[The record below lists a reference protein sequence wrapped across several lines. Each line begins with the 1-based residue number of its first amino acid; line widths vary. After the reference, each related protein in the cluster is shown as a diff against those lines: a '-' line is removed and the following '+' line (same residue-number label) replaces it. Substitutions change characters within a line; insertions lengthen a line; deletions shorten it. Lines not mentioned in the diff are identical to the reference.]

1 MSNGKTIREAMKAAG
16 KTPEKPNPY
25 KHDVIYDP
33 RGQWAFPGQ
42 VTKIPSSNITMSG
55 VPYPVYGEDNLGY
68 GQMMYPGMD
77 YTFPGQYVT
86 EYPMAAYGGDP
97 SLPNITGHYQKGG
110 RAPIYV
116 EDPNDPRLKAYN
128 DSLRLYKQG
137 ELDKKQYVEF
147 VKNNGFDVNR
157 IKEWSS
163 NGLINPDKNK
173 KIGTISNGILTN
185 HGGGFDRN
193 PNNFNDIKYF
203 DYYPVNNNKD
213 VKIYSDTEIGRKL
226 SKRYEN
232 YKKPV
237 QPVIYKK
244 PVQPVIYQ
252 KPEEVITPDY
262 LPMIQTGMPD
272 MVSREP
278 EIIASP
284 TSRPSSTNNRI
295 AWRMDPETRKMVPVY
310 LEGRTQ
316 KVKEGKRLYN
326 KNIPSSTAAIPADFV
341 PQFEPDGNKDVVS
354 KKMGGW
360 LDTMQ
365 EGGTKPW
372 GEMTP
377 KERAAYLDAKEANK
391 KAETKSRAQA
401 KKEHIND
408 YVINS
413 TKKALTH
420 PMFSAPAYLT
430 PQGAMIG
437 AGQSVINASRNIY
450 DGNYKTAAFD
460 ALGVLGVLP
469 LLKQLKNIPK
479 SFKPN
484 IKGKFEGVGST
495 DDVKQLSAKPTY
507 ENNPYTFRD
516 PQSNQPIYQTD
527 PADFQNFKNSE
538 MINEAKTHYKNAINK
553 WLNTE
558 GVKRSGHTDV
568 PEFNDE
574 LKYIKDQAQYGK
586 RPLLN
591 KNNIGTSK
599 EYDIYRNNLEQWK
612 KNTNQQ
618 EEGIFDFFNKN
629 KEDLTDPEMLKIFP
643 KPQPKNFYIKGDEK
657 RSAFVAANELTNKEV
672 PEAVKYFNNPDK
684 EKVVSWMKTGDPKDV
699 IREMNPRKYKNLD
712 QMNNQQLEKARQ
724 EVYNDFINSWK
735 NSLKNEL
742 SNTYTGKQAFN
753 ELTPNKFGG
762 ESDDEE
768 YRRGGSVNPLMR
780 SRSKRASTKKNIQ
793 SSINK
798 IFLRNYDLF
807 GPGGKNIYDPK
818 AKYEEGGLYKY
829 QVGAA
834 TTYQGVHQ
842 NPVEYEQK
850 VNARIK
856 HIHEKLKTSDKPFV
870 VYDDM
875 VYSNPY
881 ADPTR
886 NEFLMP
892 DNQGGYTSSGV
903 TPFDLIL
910 AAPQQVIKTVSN
922 VAKLSNIGAAA
933 KDLATKTIKPLIE
946 KTVSK
951 IPRGPAVLGQLAKR
965 NVKTNPAVVK
975 QAENVDAA
983 VDNLDDVLARA
994 FPENVIMND
1003 IDHIGKQ
1010 PPPAKKV
1017 TVPQSTSTNIIQGED
1032 EALDKLNDI
1041 DWANWE
1047 TKYQGKNI
1055 AKTGNFNR
1063 GVFEIEGHPEFLAKI
1078 EEPGAHMADIDLVGD
1093 DYLKLN
1099 FPELYKNITSPN
1111 VGKVVKQM
1119 PHPTNPN
1126 QRILIM
1132 KKVSGKGLSELSP
1145 SQIRRIPDESFLQLD
1160 KDLRELRN
1168 KGLAADFV
1176 GDNILYNAKDKSFKI
1191 IDLSPTKTT
1200 MGPTMREHWADN
1212 VIRGVD
1218 QSLPKE
1224 QTAARIRKAIMDKLM
1239 DATENSVKTSSH
1251 DIGWLTH
1258 MLDYAPNEY
1267 EWLKLHKQID
1277 QAHTLHQPTRTDPYQ
1292 AKAFEEFQKQFQRIF
1307 DKLKVQPVE
1316 RFGGQKGW
1324 LDNLD

>member
-1 MSNGKTIREAMKAAG
+1 MSNGKTIRDALRAAG
-16 KTPEKPNPY
+16 KTPKKPSPY
-25 KHDVIYDP
+25 THDTIYDL
-33 RGQWAFPGQ
+33 RGQLAFPGQ
-42 VTKIPSSNITMSG
+42 VTKIPSGNITMQG
-55 VPYPVYGEDNLGY
+55 VPYPVYGQDNLGN
-68 GQMMYPGMD
+68 GQMMYPGMN

-110 RAPIYV
+110 PSVPPEKASESSAMSEEDLFDNYYNLKQTAEAEKKRVEEVRKKAASIAASKAESKNPNTRTDLSYIKTGAFYCNTHTGECLQDAGATTPEGKPVPVIPGNLQWDSMAPGLGFEWVDEPQPGDVAREQIYRKSDYQGNPLSPGFYSSHSGV
-116 EDPNDPRLKAYN
+116 VTQVIDPNDPSKVFIGNAPGGVRNK
-128 DSLRLYKQG
+128 
-137 ELDKKQYVEF
+137 YVNE
-147 VKNNGFDVNR
+147 
-157 IKEWSS
+157 
-163 NGLINPDKNK
+163 
-173 KIGTISNGILTN
+173 TISEMVHNRPSKDYRMKYQRYVGNIPKYEQELADLQNKISSLSTN
-185 HGGGFDRN
+185 SM
-193 PNNFNDIKYF
+193 PMKT
-203 DYYPVNNNKD
+203 
-213 VKIYSDTEIGRKL
+213 YSELL
-226 SKRYEN
+226 S
-232 YKKPV
+232 
-237 QPVIYKK
+237 Q
-244 PVQPVIYQ
+244 Q
-252 KPEEVITPDY
+252 
-262 LPMIQTGMPD
+262 
-272 MVSREP
+272 EP
-278 EIIASP
+278 E
-284 TSRPSSTNNRI
+284 
-295 AWRMDPETRKMVPVY
+295 
-310 LEGRTQ
+310 LQ
-316 KVKEGKRLYN
+316 L
-326 KNIPSSTAAIPADFV
+326 
-341 PQFEPDGNKDVVS
+341 
-354 KKMGGW
+354 KKTGGW

-460 ALGVLGVLP
+460 ALGVLP

-538 MINEAKTHYKNAINK
+538 MINEAKTHYKNASNK

-818 AKYEEGGLYKY
+818 AKY
-829 QVGAA
+829 Q
-834 TTYQGVHQ
+834 
-842 NPVEYEQK
+842 
-850 VNARIK
+850 
-856 HIHEKLKTSDKPFV
+856 
-870 VYDDM
+870 
-875 VYSNPY
+875 
-881 ADPTR
+881 
-886 NEFLMP
+886 
-892 DNQGGYTSSGV
+892 QGG
-903 TPFDLIL
+903 
-910 AAPQQVIKTVSN
+910 
-922 VAKLSNIGAAA
+922 
-933 KDLATKTIKPLIE
+933 
-946 KTVSK
+946 
-951 IPRGPAVLGQLAKR
+951 
-965 NVKTNPAVVK
+965 
-975 QAENVDAA
+975 
-983 VDNLDDVLARA
+983 
-994 FPENVIMND
+994 
-1003 IDHIGKQ
+1003 
-1010 PPPAKKV
+1010 
-1017 TVPQSTSTNIIQGED
+1017 
-1032 EALDKLNDI
+1032 
-1041 DWANWE
+1041 
-1047 TKYQGKNI
+1047 
-1055 AKTGNFNR
+1055 
-1063 GVFEIEGHPEFLAKI
+1063 
-1078 EEPGAHMADIDLVGD
+1078 
-1093 DYLKLN
+1093 
-1099 FPELYKNITSPN
+1099 
-1111 VGKVVKQM
+1111 
-1119 PHPTNPN
+1119 
-1126 QRILIM
+1126 
-1132 KKVSGKGLSELSP
+1132 
-1145 SQIRRIPDESFLQLD
+1145 
-1160 KDLRELRN
+1160 
-1168 KGLAADFV
+1168 
-1176 GDNILYNAKDKSFKI
+1176 
-1191 IDLSPTKTT
+1191 
-1200 MGPTMREHWADN
+1200 
-1212 VIRGVD
+1212 
-1218 QSLPKE
+1218 
-1224 QTAARIRKAIMDKLM
+1224 
-1239 DATENSVKTSSH
+1239 
-1251 DIGWLTH
+1251 
-1258 MLDYAPNEY
+1258 
-1267 EWLKLHKQID
+1267 
-1277 QAHTLHQPTRTDPYQ
+1277 
-1292 AKAFEEFQKQFQRIF
+1292 
-1307 DKLKVQPVE
+1307 
-1316 RFGGQKGW
+1316 GW